1 MYYFRDK
8 QQHEIDIILESNGL
22 LHPIEIKKSSNPT
35 LSMTKSF
42 DVLKKAEIKL
52 GQGAI
57 ICMKEK
63 LSALDKDT
71 LIIPVWYI

>member
-1 MYYFRDK
+1 MYYYRDK
-8 QQHEIDIILESNGL
+8 DQREIDLILESNGL

-35 LSMTKSF
+35 SSMIKNF

-57 ICMKEK
+57 ICMKDK

>member
-1 MYYFRDK
+1 MYYYRDK
-8 QQHEIDIILESNGL
+8 EQREIDLILEENGT

-35 LSMTKSF
+35 ISMTKHF
-42 DVLKKAEIKL
+42 EVLKKSQMQI

-57 ICMKEK
+57 ICMKDS

>member
-1 MYYFRDK
+1 
-8 QQHEIDIILESNGL
+8 
-22 LHPIEIKKSSNPT
+22 
-35 LSMTKSF
+35 MTKSF